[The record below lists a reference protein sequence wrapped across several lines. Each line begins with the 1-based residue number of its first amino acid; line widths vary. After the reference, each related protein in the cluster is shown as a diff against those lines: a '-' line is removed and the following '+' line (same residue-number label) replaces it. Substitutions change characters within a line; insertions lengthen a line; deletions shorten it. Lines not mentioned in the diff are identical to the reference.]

1 MSTAAANASA
11 PAGPVRSGAG
21 LRIALVVSRY
31 NDLVT
36 TPLLDGA
43 RAALAEAGVADVTV
57 VSVPGAFE
65 LPLAAQALLAASSPS
80 GGPSGRGE
88 ALDAVVLLG
97 CVIRGETPHFD
108 YVCGQAAAGAQRVA
122 LDTGRPVVFGVLT
135 TDTLGQ
141 ALARAGGAVGNKGAE
156 AAAVAVE
163 MAVLLREIAA
173 GTNA

>member
-1 MSTAAANASA
+1 MSTVAANVAAA
-11 PAGPVRSGAG
+11 AGPARSGAG
-21 LRIALVVSRY
+21 LRIAVAVSRY

-57 VSVPGAFE
+57 VFVPGAFE
-65 LPLAAQALLAASSPS
+65 LPLAAQALLAAPGPS
-80 GGPSGRGE
+80 GGSDRF
-88 ALDAVVLLG
+88 DAVVLLG

-108 YVCGQAAAGAQRVA
+108 YVCDQAAAGAQRVA
-122 LDTGRPVVFGVLT
+122 LGTGRPVVFGVLT